1 VRLLQGDALQAE
13 SLPEVRSGR
22 HDDQEG
28 LKPPMRRVAA
38 GNSLRSVLAIPV
50 FLVLAVASAGIVSA
64 TFLAGQAMRSL
75 ADQSLESTA
84 VGISRAAGRVLR
96 EGGIAG
102 VELRGLF
109 ADRVV
114 AYALLADSDGT
125 IAFHTNPDLRG
136 TVLDDRGALG
146 LIAGGAASGRR
157 GALGTGRPVWIHDHA
172 LRTSD
177 GRAVLL
183 RVALQTADADRML
196 ARIDRLWWSVGA
208 VLATLWAGGLLLVL
222 FAARADRLQRE
233 YERRQNLSL
242 IGQMTATLAHEIRN
256 AIGSV
261 KGYAQL
267 AAEKTAPGDP
277 RAGNLAAVLQGVA
290 RIESLV
296 GDLLRYSRD
305 ERFQIADVDP
315 APLIRAAGPPSDWRG
330 QVELALEPG
339 LRALADREK
348 LEAVLANAVANAVE
362 SMGGA
367 GLLRLGLH
375 RRGDLVAL
383 TVEDSGGG
391 IPAAALPKLFTPFYT
406 TKTTGTGLGLAY
418 AKKVVEGMGGTIDLT
433 NRGDEAGAIL
443 TVLLP
448 RARG

>member
-1 VRLLQGDALQAE
+1 
-13 SLPEVRSGR
+13 
-22 HDDQEG
+22 
-28 LKPPMRRVAA
+28 MRRASA
-38 GNSLRSVLAIPV
+38 GPSLRSFQALTV

-84 VGISRAAGRVLR
+84 LGISRAAGRVLR
-96 EGGIAG
+96 EGGTTG
-102 VELRGLF
+102 VEFRGLF
-109 ADRVV
+109 SDRIV
-114 AYALLADSDGT
+114 AYALLADVDGT
-125 IAFHTNPDLRG
+125 LVFHTNPDLRG
-136 TVLDDRGALG
+136 TVFEDREALR
-146 LIAGGAASGRR
+146 LATGGAAADRR
-157 GALGTGRPVWIHDHA
+157 ATLGTGRPVWIHDQG
-172 LRTSD
+172 LRTPD
-177 GRAVLL
+177 GRALLL

-208 VLATLWAGGLLLVL
+208 VLALLWAGGLLLVL
-222 FAARADRLQRE
+222 LAARSDRLRRE
-233 YERRQNLSL
+233 YERREALSL
-242 IGQMTATLAHEIRN
+242 IGRMTATLAHEIRN

-267 AAEKTAPGDP
+267 AAEKTGPGDS

-290 RIESLV
+290 RIETLV

-305 ERFQIADVDP
+305 ERYEIAEVDP
-315 APLIRAAGPPSDWRG
+315 APLMQAAARSADWPG
-330 QVELALEPG
+330 QVELDLEPDV
-339 LRALADREK
+339 RVLADREK
-348 LEAVLANAVANAVE
+348 LEGVLANAVANAVE

-375 RRGDLVAL
+375 RRGERVAL

-418 AKKVVEGMGGTIDLT
+418 AKKVVEGMGGTIDLK